1 MGKVTIEETRHSEI
15 LKTIGA
21 LKTPLLTVALLG
33 LVDEFYTKEE
43 RQKLYAEYLALSS
56 ADNDAYQ
63 KLHNTITTVDPDLVW
78 EQRVKKYGEETAR
91 EQMAPRTQA
100 FEEKQATAIKIG
112 LFEKEHHLI
121 ASLMNLKKS
130 DRLK

>member
-43 RQKLYAEYLALSS
+43 RQKLYAEYLALCS
-56 ADNDAYQ
+56 ADDEAYQ
-63 KLHNTITTVDPDLVW
+63 NMSNTKAKVDPDLAW
-78 EQRVKKYGEETAR
+78 EPRVKKYGEETAT
-91 EQMAPRTQA
+91 EQVAPQRQA
-100 FEEKQATAIKIG
+100 FEEKQASAIQVRV
-112 LFEKEHHLI
+112 FEKEHNMI
-121 ASLMNLKKS
+121 VSLMKLKKVIG
-130 DRLK
+130 